1 MTEPGVD
8 AERYVIRR
16 LRMAH
21 CSGGP
26 ERCKLCAAATEHKLY
41 LLDIAPPR
49 AGEVQRP
56 VIEVTR
62 RGKQA
67 WREYDIVRSFADERE
82 ALEYARQHGIE
93 DVNLNSGEADA
104 QER

>member
-1 MTEPGVD
+1 MIEPGVD
-8 AERYVIRR
+8 PERYVIRR

-21 CSGGP
+21 CSRGT

-67 WREYDIVRSFADERE
+67 WREYDIVK
-82 ALEYARQHGIE
+82 L
-93 DVNLNSGEADA
+93 
-104 QER
+104 